1 MTLIEFLRVLRAR
14 AWIVALAFL
23 LVVAAVSAVSLQL
36 PEKYTATSE
45 VVIHS
50 KEPISDTFSP
60 FRDSS
65 AYISTQVDII
75 RSRKVALRVVDRL
88 ELAKTAAQREQMA
101 TVLMDHMRVDP
112 GIQGSRVV
120 YLSVTWA
127 NAKFAAAAANAYAEA
142 YKQTNLDLNV
152 EPARQSAKWFD
163 NELTRLR
170 DHLDKSQQRLTRY
183 QENKSILTTTEGMS
197 TEEARLHQLM
207 TQLVAAQGKT
217 SDADARLQ
225 QLTMLKRKGRI
236 DDLPEVLANA
246 EIQELRGKLLDEQQR
261 LSSITPAHPDY
272 AATLDAITELRQELR
287 ARLDAVIAEA
297 RNQAN
302 LARAREAALRR
313 SLEHQEDQVKRV
325 KRDSSGLPAL
335 MREAESARSAYDDA
349 LKRYATASMYS
360 HNSLPD
366 VTILTEADVP
376 ARPSSPDVTF
386 NLILSIPAGILLGV
400 SLALVWELF
409 DRRVRTEDD
418 LVEVSK
424 LPLIGTIE

>member
-14 AWIVALAFL
+14 TWIVVVGFL
-23 LVVAAVSAVSLQL
+23 LVVGVVTAVATQL
-36 PEKYTATSE
+36 PKQYTATSE

-75 RSRKVALRVVDRL
+75 RSRKVALHVVDRL
-88 ELAKTAAQREQMA
+88 KLARNASQREHMA

-112 GIQGSRVV
+112 GVQGSRVV
-120 YLSVTWA
+120 YLSVTWR

-152 EPARQSAKWFD
+152 EPARKSAKWFD
-163 NELTRLR
+163 NELARLR
-170 DHLDKSQQRLTRY
+170 EQLDRAQQRLTSY
-183 QENKSILTTTEGMS
+183 QENKSILTTSEGMS

-207 TQLVAAQGKT
+207 TQLVGAQGKT
-217 SDADARLQ
+217 SDAEARLQ
-225 QLTMLKRKGRI
+225 QLEKLKREGRI
-236 DDLPEVLANA
+236 DDLPEVLANTD
-246 EIQELRGKLLDEQQR
+246 IQELRSKLHDEEQR
-261 LSSITPAHPDY
+261 LSSITTAHPDY
-272 AATLDAITELRQELR
+272 AVTVDAIKDLRHELK
-287 ARLDAVIAEA
+287 ARLDAVIADA
-297 RNQAN
+297 RNEAN
-302 LARAREAALRR
+302 LARAREKALRR
-313 SLEHQEDQVKRV
+313 SLERQENQVKRV

-335 MREAESARSAYDDA
+335 MREAESARRAYDEA

-376 ARPSSPDVTF
+376 ARPSSPDITF
-386 NLILSIPAGILLGV
+386 DVILSIPAGMLVGV
-400 SLALVWELF
+400 SLALLWELF
-409 DRRVRTEDD
+409 DRRVRTKED
-418 LVEVSK
+418 LAELTK
-424 LPLIGTIE
+424 LPLLGTIE